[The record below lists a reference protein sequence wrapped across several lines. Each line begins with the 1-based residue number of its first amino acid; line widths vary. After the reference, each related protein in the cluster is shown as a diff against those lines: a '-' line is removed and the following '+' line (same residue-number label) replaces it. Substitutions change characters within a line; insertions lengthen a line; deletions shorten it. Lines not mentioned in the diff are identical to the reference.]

1 MPGSVFRSLVGRE
14 VALAAADGIEPMRLA
29 KEKLQR
35 ETQWC
40 SGALSMPNVIIVRF
54 FAQLRSTSRETCG
67 DATVCSMTLERLTD
81 RTHIYA
87 LRAVGFVM
95 KAGVVFK
102 STLSADK

>member
-1 MPGSVFRSLVGRE
+1 VFRSLVGRE

-29 KEKLQR
+29 KESSSARL
-35 ETQWC
+35 

-54 FAQLRSTSRETCG
+54 FAQRRSTSRETCG
-67 DATVCSMTLERLTD
+67 DATACSMTLERLTD
-81 RTHIYA
+81 RTHINA